1 MTYSPDQQQYNQD
14 VTINF
19 QGEDQLS
26 DTLDKINE
34 KVGNVQFKLVPFN
47 FGLELLNK
55 NTKGS
60 IEGAEKLSK
69 GLTLI
74 DSSLQKVY
82 NTLGLLK
89 VGTILA
95 KGFVDAQIALGGF
108 NEGIKAMNASGF
120 DTRIIDQFTQLSS
133 AIALD
138 KTALESFSF
147 SALSQFNQYNKALT
161 EVKVLFDKADEV
173 SQDFTT
179 NLSKN
184 IQGLVNG
191 DLKNAITSVQ
201 ALGAAYQAAS
211 AGFISGDENTSV
223 MTAGL
228 KLAKAG
234 GADTGAVMK
243 VLTQTI
249 RAYELSANDAN
260 KVAAVLNKTIQ
271 LGITTLPELSQGFAQ
286 TAVTAKAAGVK
297 LQDLAGGVAAL
308 TLKGFDTPA
317 ALTGLESLFRVIIS
331 KTPQAEDA
339 LRNLRDESNKPIR
352 FDIAEIRANGLA
364 ASLDRLNKAAKGSPQ
379 FLREIIPESTAYN
392 TALALM
398 ANNAKQL
405 KDNTVE
411 MFKVSGTGK
420 AAADALDK
428 VFGIK
433 LNNQSEKFEQIIN
446 KLTEQFIQFGEQ
458 LAPFFEEGVAAV
470 QKFTDIL
477 AGISPEW
484 KKNIANMLIFQF
496 GVNKTIDVV
505 GILVGAVQKAFLTF
519 QGWRYMMM
527 LMNGTLM
534 EQFHIVSALIKNN
547 VGIIPVLKQLIG
559 IDQSKLLLEKGLVE
573 SGLSR
578 VDIIT
583 RLKAQ
588 QVGWLSIVK
597 QSIGIDQSHLLNFKE
612 GNAIVSE
619 RDKLIKFNI
628 ESNKSYVKELTKLT
642 GLEKEYNTTLETS
655 AAIKK
660 ALLEDDIRLVASKE
674 KLLDANIN
682 KASGSDPK
690 YQRALQ
696 ETQLIE
702 QQMSVKK
709 TELLK
714 LESTAEHELAEV
726 TKQGLVTKELEAT
739 LTSKLNQSIDANIL
753 AKEKAIVATNLR
765 KDAELANIQA
775 LEATTLAEAANST
788 NVTLNTEAEA
798 ANTIAKDLN
807 IAATSAK
814 TEAELASTAAL
825 ELNKVA
831 LVEQAVVSKELLLVN
846 GLLGKSYIA
855 NNAITRF
862 FFQDVSGSGKAALEG
877 LATNSN
883 KIGGLLTG
891 IFQTLGKGI
900 TVTLSAIMGLAEAAL
915 PVIGEVLIGLSAFAI
930 PIAGLIIAGAVLYD
944 QFFGTSAKIREM
956 HENVVKIN
964 NLEKED
970 ERKLLSKLDGEGKLN
985 KIQKERLE
993 LLIKQQAS
1001 KDKVAKKESED
1012 NSDTWN
1018 QKYVDLVG
1026 PKLPFDLNKKQR
1038 EDALK
1043 ALNDQTNNMG
1053 LNKLE
1058 KTFNDIGQAADETGK
1073 SIVDTTASISKLENG
1088 LTGIDDIDELIKKG
1102 QALGGA
1108 NIEKVKNDVEVSG
1121 KQIDL
1126 QINGNKK
1133 QLEIYNKQLED
1144 FDKLSPAKQKL
1155 QGEDLK
1161 QFARERDLL
1170 QEQTDK
1176 LENLKS
1182 KRADDIK
1189 SYAEYS
1195 LQKDILIKRLK
1206 DNQIKVDPT
1215 TNTTKE
1221 DVDGSVNAVQVRLK
1235 KGFRTAKEDLKEYK
1249 KIVEATV
1256 DGTGQYVDATNHI
1269 IKIKTGDMTQYVQK
1283 FDNLV
1288 TTVSGSI
1295 DQLYQNNYSNGQEA
1309 AKNTMD
1315 LLDSLKSK
1323 TGEDNILDQAVRI
1336 QLINQAIAYA
1346 KAGDKEI
1353 QELLNIKSSKYKA
1366 LQDGGVISAKDSAS
1380 KIRKIQEAMLEAS
1393 IDNQKKTL
1401 ANSTLKISASMLT
1414 LMKAQLELSQT
1425 QFKSLII
1432 TNTRAEIDARFKVQQ
1447 DGYSKESQLILLN
1460 RAKLQTD
1467 EEQTNVKLDEIKKK
1481 DLKSKEQQLQ
1491 KHLQLVGNDK
1501 EERINIEKEILA
1513 LQTEYQNIV
1522 IGGAKRAIDVKFKAQ
1537 QDGYQ
1542 KEEALVSLNR
1552 AKHITGEEQTYLEL
1566 DNLKKKD
1573 LISKQQQ
1580 LQEQLKLVK
1589 NDNVLRV
1596 NLEKQLLGV
1605 QLDYQNVVTGAI
1617 ERELV
1622 KRTKII
1628 QNATAVDTQEYKKL
1642 LDTLDF
1648 KNKSLDEENKIRDSQ
1663 YKLIQS
1669 TASLDEGR
1677 LQNQLKITGDIQ
1689 KRADI
1694 EVEVNTVKQKNLIDT
1709 QKYEQQSFKYQQ
1721 EAIQLALQRQTIE
1734 LNIKKLDNETNKK
1747 ILELELEKGIRNKIN
1762 KEDID
1767 IIKLKVAAN
1776 KQENVTLTAAE
1787 KLLNKTKQHQSEITA
1802 NSKKELENKQEL
1814 ALAGGAIDT
1823 QIVKQN
1829 QIVAGYEKQAKIAQ
1843 VQAQIA
1849 DLDGKKRL
1857 ANNEILSKS
1866 YQLRLDIT
1874 QKQLDLENGSQ
1885 SGIQRQ
1891 FKLAQDLALTEY
1903 QKQELAE
1910 TAAKQELLSLGKKQA
1925 IEQNLLDMQIK
1936 SNELA
1941 YERELIEQE
1950 VNKLKLAA
1958 ALKVAEAEDKKVQVS
1973 LTSTKEDKAASTATV
1988 EAKQFELASQK
1999 YTDYF
2004 LQEKGKSLQQ
2014 SEQIQQF
2021 NLGVKQK
2028 DERQD
2033 KNIAYANTQFSSE
2046 GRDDIY
2052 RAIVNSLTP
2061 IINGLRDVRINTSAE
2076 FLNPLFS
2083 LPRTPNISNPGNI
2096 TLPSSPSDINLTAPT
2111 IATNGAK
2118 NNIVPSNPNVNKTP
2132 VNVTLNVTNDIKV
2145 SGKDGTVD
2153 FEKKLMD
2160 SAVLTTKKMYDIIRN
2175 TNTELGN

>member
-34 KVGNVQFKLVPFN
+34 KVGNVQFKLVPLN

-55 NTKGS
+55 NTNGS

-69 GLTLI
+69 GLTLL
-74 DSSLQKVY
+74 DGGLQKVY

-89 VGTILA
+89 VGTILT
-95 KGFVDAQIALGGF
+95 KGFIDAQIALGGF

-120 DTRIIDQFTQLSS
+120 DTRIIDQFTQLGS
-133 AIALD
+133 AITLDKAALD
-138 KTALESFSF
+138 SFSF
-147 SALSQFNQYNKALT
+147 GALSQFNQYNKALT

-184 IQGLVNG
+184 IQTLVNG

-331 KTPQAEDA
+331 KTPQAEEA

-364 ASLDRLNKAAKGSPQ
+364 ASLDKLNKAAKGSPQ

-405 KDNTVE
+405 KDNTLE

-505 GILVGAVQKAFLTF
+505 GILTGTVQKAFLTF

-534 EQFHIVSALIKNN
+534 EQFNIVSSLIKNN

-588 QVGWLSIVK
+588 QVGWLAIVK
-597 QSIGIDQSHLLNFKE
+597 QSIGIDQTHLLNFRE

-642 GLEKEYNTTLETS
+642 RLEKEYNTTLETS
-655 AAIKK
+655 AVIKK
-660 ALLEDDIRLVASKE
+660 ALLEDDVRLAVSKE

-682 KASGSDPK
+682 KVGGSDPK
-690 YQRALQ
+690 YQQALR

-739 LTSKLNQSIDANIL
+739 LTDKLNQSIDANIL

-765 KDAELANIQA
+765 KDAELANMQA
-775 LEATTLAEAANST
+775 LEATTLAEAANNT

-798 ANTIAKDLN
+798 ANTVAKNLN
-807 IAATSAK
+807 VAATSAK
-814 TEAELASTAAL
+814 TEAELAAVAAL

-831 LVEQAVVSKELLLVN
+831 LVEQAIVSKELLLVN

-862 FFQDVSGSGKAALEG
+862 FFQDISGGSKSLIEG
-877 LATNSN
+877 LSTSSN

-891 IFQTLGKGI
+891 IFQTLGRGI
-900 TVTLSAIMGLAEAAL
+900 IATLSGILGLAEAAI
-915 PVIGEVLIGLSAFAI
+915 PVIAEVFIGLSAFAI

-993 LLIKQQAS
+993 LLIKQQTS
-1001 KDKVAKKESED
+1001 KDKIAKKEDEN
-1012 NSDTWN
+1012 NSDTFN
-1018 QKYVDLVG
+1018 THIVNFVA

-1038 EDALK
+1038 EDTLK
-1043 ALNDQTNNMG
+1043 ALNEQGDNMG
-1053 LNKLE
+1053 LNKL
-1058 KTFNDIGQAADETGK
+1058 KNTFNDISQAANETGK

-1102 QALGGA
+1102 QTLGGA
-1108 NIEKVKNDVEVSG
+1108 NIEKIKNNVEVSG

-1176 LENLKS
+1176 LENLKA

-1206 DNQIKVDPT
+1206 DNETKVDPS

-1221 DVDGSVNAVQVRLK
+1221 DVDGSVNAIQVRLK
-1235 KGFRTAKEDLKEYK
+1235 KGFRTAKEDLKEYQ

-1256 DGTGQYVDATNHI
+1256 NGTGHYVDATNHV
-1269 IKIKTGDMTQYVQK
+1269 IKIKTGDMTQYLQK

-1288 TTVSGSI
+1288 STTSGSI
-1295 DQLYQNNYSNGQEA
+1295 DQLYQNNYLNGQEA
-1309 AKNTMD
+1309 AKNTMA

-1323 TGEDNILDQAVRI
+1323 TGKDLLDPAVKT

-1353 QELLNIKSSKYKA
+1353 QELLTIQSGKYKA

-1401 ANSTLKISASMLT
+1401 ANSTLKVSASMLT
-1414 LMKAQLELSQT
+1414 LMKGQLNLSET
-1425 QFKSLII
+1425 QFKSLLI
-1432 TNTRAEIDARFKVQQ
+1432 TNTRAEIDARFKAQQ
-1447 DGYSKESQLILLN
+1447 EGYSKESQLILLN

-1491 KHLQLVGNDK
+1491 KHLQLIGNDK
-1501 EERINIEKEILA
+1501 EERINTEKEILA

-1573 LISKQQQ
+1573 LLSKQQQ

-1605 QLDYQNVVTGAI
+1605 QLEYQNVVTGAI

-1669 TASLDEGR
+1669 TSSLEEGR

-1709 QKYEQQSFKYQQ
+1709 QKYEQQSFEYQQ

-1734 LNIKKLDNETNKK
+1734 LNIKKLNNETNTK
-1747 ILELELEKGIRNKIN
+1747 ILELELEKGIKQKIN

-1857 ANNEILSKS
+1857 ATNEILSKS

-1903 QKQELAE
+1903 QKQTLAE
-1910 TAAKQELLSLGKKQA
+1910 AAAKQELLSLGKKQA
-1925 IEQNLLDMQIK
+1925 IEQSLLDMQIK

-1941 YERELIEQE
+1941 YKRELIEQE
-1950 VNKLKLAA
+1950 VNKLKLTA

-1973 LTSTKEDKAASTATV
+1973 LTSTKEDKAASTAMV

-2014 SEQIQQF
+2014 TEQIQQF
-2021 NLGVKQK
+2021 NLDVKQK

-2061 IINGLRDVRINTSAE
+2061 IINGLRDVKINTSAE

-2096 TLPSSPSDINLTAPT
+2096 ALASSPSDINLTAPT
-2111 IATNGAK
+2111 IGTNGAK

-2145 SGKDGTVD
+2145 SGKDGTAD